1 MKNGKPTIHI
11 VKHLSKGSYLMKEQI
26 RNFLQKEVDLEYIP
40 GAVIQVA
47 HKGELVVEE
56 AVGYKSVFPEKETMA
71 IDTVFDLASLT
82 KVVATLPAV
91 LKLLDDGEIRL
102 DDSVQHFLPDF
113 SQNGKGSITIKHL
126 LTHTSGLKAERPFH
140 ERKLKVDD
148 MLTEIYADTS
158 EALAGSKVIYSDLG
172 LITLYQVVE
181 VVTGVEFSE
190 FLRDEFYG
198 PLEMTETA
206 FNPEFPKERYAATE
220 YVEHLGDYKRG
231 IVHDEN
237 CESMGG
243 ISGHAGLFSTV
254 GDLGKF
260 AEMIE
265 NGGVYKGKRLLSE
278 NSLELARQNFTPW
291 DSTEYRGL
299 GWQLKGPQFAPCGD
313 YFSDKSYGHTGF
325 TGTSLWFD
333 PEVNLRVILLTN
345 RVHFGREPHI
355 IRLRPRLHNI
365 IRKYF

>member
-1 MKNGKPTIHI
+1 
-11 VKHLSKGSYLMKEQI
+11 MKEQI
-26 RNFLQKEVDLEYIP
+26 RNFLQKEIDLKHIP

-47 HKGELVVEE
+47 QEGEVLMEE
-56 AVGYKSVFPEKETMA
+56 AFGYKRVFPEKEIM
-71 IDTVFDLASLT
+71 DVKTVFDLASLT
-82 KVVATLPAV
+82 KVVATLPA
-91 LKLLDDGEIRL
+91 LLRLIDEGEVRL
-102 DDSVQHFLPDF
+102 DDALDHFLPEF
-113 SQNGKGSITIKHL
+113 SQNGKGEITIRHL
-126 LTHTSGLKAERPFH
+126 LTHTSGLRSHRPFH
-140 ERKLKVDD
+140 AKKLTVEEI
-148 MLTEIYADTS
+148 LSEIYADKS
-158 EALAGSKVIYSDLG
+158 ESPIGSKVVYSDLG
-172 LITLYQVVE
+172 LITLYKVVE

-198 PLEMTETA
+198 PLEMAETA

-333 PEVNLRVILLTN
+333 PEVKLRVILLTN

>member
-1 MKNGKPTIHI
+1 
-11 VKHLSKGSYLMKEQI
+11 MKEEI
-26 RNFLQKEVDLEYIP
+26 RSFLQKEIDLKHIP

-47 HKGELVVEE
+47 CDGEVLLEE
-56 AVGYKSVFPEKETMA
+56 AIGYKAVHPEKEDMT

-82 KVVATLPAV
+82 KVIASLPAS
-91 LKLLDDGEIRL
+91 LKLLDDGIIRL
-102 DDSVQHFLPDF
+102 DDPVQHFLPEF
-113 SQNGKGSITIKHL
+113 SQNGKEDIMIKHL
-126 LTHTSGLKAERPFH
+126 LSHTSGLTAERPFH
-140 ERKLKVDD
+140 AKKLSVSEI
-148 MLTEIYADTS
+148 MSEIYADKS
-158 EALAGSKVIYSDLG
+158 EAPVGGKVIYSDLG
-172 LITLYQVVE
+172 LITLYKVIE
-181 VVTGVEFSE
+181 VASGVEFSK
-190 FLRDEFYG
+190 FLEEEFYK
-198 PLEMTETA
+198 PLEMTETT

-333 PEVNLRVILLTN
+333 PEVKLRVILLTN